1 MRRKIVAANWKMNGS
16 NDLAETLIGEVR
28 RGLATLDNG
37 VEVVIIP
44 PALYVG
50 RVQQLAGRE
59 AGVGVQ
65 NIAPWNEGAY
75 TGEISAAMA
84 SDVGCRFAIIG
95 HSERR
100 ELFGETDAVIADK
113 VGQGIAAGLDLILC
127 VGETLAQREAGLAV
141 DVVSAQMKEAL
152 KSVSGS
158 DWKHI
163 VIAYEPV
170 WAIGTGKTAT
180 AEDAQAVHQAMRD
193 VLADMGAP
201 AREVS
206 LLYGGSVKP
215 DNAAELFAQ
224 PDIDGGLIGG
234 ASLKASDFLA
244 ICEAV

>member
-50 RVQQLAGRE
+50 RVQQLAGHE
-59 AGVGVQ
+59 TGVGVQ

-158 DWKHI
+158 DWKHV

>member
-16 NDLAETLIGEVR
+16 NDLAEALIGEVR
-28 RGLATLDNG
+28 KGLGTLDNG

-44 PALYVG
+44 PALYVAK
-50 RVQQLAGRE
+50 VQQLAEGE
-59 AGVGVQ
+59 ASVGVQ
-65 NIAPWNEGAY
+65 NIAPWSEGAY

-84 SDVGCRFAIIG
+84 ADVGCRFAVIG

-113 VGQGIAAGLDLILC
+113 VSCGLAAGLELILC

-141 DVVSAQMKEAL
+141 DVVSAQLKEAL
-152 KSVSGS
+152 KLVSNG

-180 AEDAQAVHQAMRD
+180 AEDAQAVHQAMRN
-193 VLADMGAP
+193 VLAEMGAP
-201 AREVS
+201 AQEVS

-215 DNAAELFAQ
+215 NNAAELFAQ